1 MARGIYRRRFRATR
15 RVRAVLSVA
24 AAPPPPPTEAGDY
37 VGFHRDLGRL
47 MNR

>member
-1 MARGIYRRRFRATR
+1 MARTVYRRRFRVTR
-15 RVRAVLSVA
+15 RVRAMFWVA
-24 AAPPPPPTEAGDY
+24 AAPPVPPDGIEF

>member
-1 MARGIYRRRFRATR
+1 MARGVYRRRFRVTR
-15 RVRAVLSVA
+15 RVRVVFSVA
-24 AAPPPPPTEAGDY
+24 AAPPPPADEVEY

>member
-1 MARGIYRRRFRATR
+1 MARSVYRRRFRATR
-15 RVRAVLSVA
+15 RVRAIFGVVI
-24 AAPPPPPTEAGDY
+24 APPAPPAGAEF

>member
-1 MARGIYRRRFRATR
+1 MARAVYRRRFRATR
-15 RVRAVLSVA
+15 RARAVLSVA
-24 AAPPPPPTEAGDY
+24 AAPPPAAEGGDY

>member
-1 MARGIYRRRFRATR
+1 MARTVYRRRFHATR
-15 RVRAVLSVA
+15 RVRAILWVA
-24 AAPPPPPTEAGDY
+24 VVPPAPSDGAEH

>member
-1 MARGIYRRRFRATR
+1 MARGVYRRRFRATR
-15 RVRAVLSVA
+15 RVRVVFSVA
-24 AAPPPPPTEAGDY
+24 VVPPAPSGEIEF

>member
-1 MARGIYRRRFRATR
+1 MARTVYRRRFRATR
-15 RVRAVLSVA
+15 RVRAVFSVA
-24 AAPPPPPTEAGDY
+24 AAPPAPSDQADY

>member
-1 MARGIYRRRFRATR
+1 MARSVYRRRFRATR
-15 RVRAVLSVA
+15 RVRAIFGVA
-24 AAPPPPPTEAGDY
+24 VAPPVPSEGAEF

>member
-1 MARGIYRRRFRATR
+1 MARAVFRRRFRATR
-15 RVRAVLSVA
+15 RVRVVFPVL
-24 AAPPPPPTEAGDY
+24 AAPPPPAEGSDY

>member
-1 MARGIYRRRFRATR
+1 MARTVYRHRFRATR
-15 RVRAVLSVA
+15 RVRAILWIAVVPP
-24 AAPPPPPTEAGDY
+24 APSDEATY

>member
-1 MARGIYRRRFRATR
+1 MGRTVYRRRHHATR
-15 RVRAVLSVA
+15 RVRAILQIVVVPP
-24 AAPPPPPTEAGDY
+24 APSEEAEH

>member
-1 MARGIYRRRFRATR
+1 MARAVYRRRFRATR
-15 RVRAVLSVA
+15 RVRAVFAVV
-24 AAPPPPPTEAGDY
+24 AAPPPPTEGGDY

>member
-1 MARGIYRRRFRATR
+1 MLASRAASLTFFTGPP
-15 RVRAVLSVA
+15 A
-24 AAPPPPPTEAGDY
+24 AAGPDF

>member
-1 MARGIYRRRFRATR
+1 MARTVYRRRFHATR
-15 RVRAVLSVA
+15 RVRAVPWIAVVPP
-24 AAPPPPPTEAGDY
+24 APSGEAEY

>member
-1 MARGIYRRRFRATR
+1 MARAVYRRRLRTTR
-15 RVRAVLSVA
+15 RTRAVLWRAV
-24 AAPPPPPTEAGDY
+24 APPAPSSAADH